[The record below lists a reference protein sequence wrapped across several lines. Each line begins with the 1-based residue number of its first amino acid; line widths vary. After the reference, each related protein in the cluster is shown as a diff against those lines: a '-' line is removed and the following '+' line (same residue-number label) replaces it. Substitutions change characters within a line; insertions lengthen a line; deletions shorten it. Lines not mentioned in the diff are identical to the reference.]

1 MYTQLEAIP
10 ATVTGAPSPSP
21 STAAAPRGADLALGR
36 CCEGRH
42 LSSSSGGDTFSI
54 DFFRERGGE
63 GEGRREGEISM

>member
-1 MYTQLEAIP
+1 MYTQLEAMP
-10 ATVTGAPSPSP
+10 ATGTRAPSPSP

-42 LSSSSGGDTFSI
+42 LSSGGDTFSI